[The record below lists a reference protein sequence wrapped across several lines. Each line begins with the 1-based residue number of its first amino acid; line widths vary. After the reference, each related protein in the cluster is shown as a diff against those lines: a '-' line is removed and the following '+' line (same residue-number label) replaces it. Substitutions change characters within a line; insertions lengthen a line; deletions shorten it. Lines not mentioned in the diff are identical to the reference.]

1 MFSAV
6 EIIVTLWSF
15 HHLFT
20 NQCVNAQPIHK
31 LLSARTAVKMYYIQ
45 FQCQACICGGFIFRW
60 VKWQCFGR
68 DLRPVIIVKCNQK
81 RKKLPMCPTTSH
93 FFFYIICI
101 TIKNNYTQINLLLCS
116 RNVHKN
122 IFFKFMNNLIIK
134 FINLIDYS
142 WLITIHD

>member
-93 FFFYIICI
+93 FFFTLFVLQLKTIIHKSTCCYVPEMYI
-101 TIKNNYTQINLLLCS
+101 K
-116 RNVHKN
+116 
-122 IFFKFMNNLIIK
+122 IFFSNLWII
-134 FINLIDYS
+134 
-142 WLITIHD
+142 